1 MDFNAV
7 YHRANDNYCYPLD
20 EEQLVINIRTG
31 YDVKYVNIIHGDPF
45 KSGILGG
52 GESWDGEALNIPFKK
67 RLKNQLWWTT
77 TIKPEFKRLKYYFE
91 LQTENERW
99 FYFEDG
105 FVSEAQMA
113 LAGRSRQCF
122 IMPWMNPADIPVTP
136 AWVNDTIWY
145 QIFPRAFLQRRFVQ
159 RSRGD
164 TALADKGVRYQSG
177 VFRRGSAGH
186 YQ

>member
-20 EEQLVINIRTG
+20 GEQLVINIKTG

-77 TIKPEFKRLKYYFE
+77 TIKPPFKRLKY
-91 LQTENERW
+91 
-99 FYFEDG
+99 
-105 FVSEAQMA
+105 
-113 LAGRSRQCF
+113 
-122 IMPWMNPADIPVTP
+122 
-136 AWVNDTIWY
+136 
-145 QIFPRAFLQRRFVQ
+145 
-159 RSRGD
+159 
-164 TALADKGVRYQSG
+164 
-177 VFRRGSAGH
+177 
-186 YQ
+186 